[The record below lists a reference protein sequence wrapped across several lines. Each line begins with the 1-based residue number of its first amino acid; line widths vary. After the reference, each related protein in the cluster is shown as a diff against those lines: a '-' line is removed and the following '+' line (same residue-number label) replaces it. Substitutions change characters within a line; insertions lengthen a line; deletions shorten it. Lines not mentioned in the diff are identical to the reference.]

1 MNKWITAL
9 CLITIISLFGCEKKK
24 ESSQQHQKEP
34 SILNDNPDN
43 LRNKER
49 SKSTND
55 KSAGEQESIDATTEN
70 GIEKYKTELAN
81 VSTAELWKIY
91 KESKIEADKA
101 KEQGNYEQSIN
112 LMLKGAEA
120 AIKLERPGIAA
131 WQYNN
136 AAKHA
141 IDFYKAETGYQER
154 MQKVAQIKQVDEQ
167 IAFKRET
174 KSIMSNKFTILKD
187 AEKYLSAATKYNE
200 MESDPKRASV
210 IKSNMDFITEMVSI
224 IE

>member
-1 MNKWITAL
+1 MNKLITTL
-9 CLITIISLFGCEKKK
+9 SLITIISLFGCEKEKG
-24 ESSQQHQKEP
+24 SSQQLQKEP
-34 SILNDNPDN
+34 SKLTDTPNN
-43 LRNKER
+43 LRNVER
-49 SKSTND
+49 SESTDD
-55 KSAGEQESIDATTEN
+55 KPVGKRESMDATTEN
-70 GIEKYKTELAN
+70 SIEKYETELAN

-101 KEQGNYEQSIN
+101 KEQGNYRQSID

-141 IDFYKAETGYQER
+141 IDYYKAETGYQER
-154 MQKVAQIKQVDEQ
+154 MQKGAQIKQVDEN
-167 IAFKRET
+167 IAFKKET
-174 KSIMSNKFTILKD
+174 KSIMINKFTILED

-200 MESDPKRASV
+200 MESDPKRISV
-210 IKSNMDFITEMVSI
+210 IKSNMDFIKEMASI